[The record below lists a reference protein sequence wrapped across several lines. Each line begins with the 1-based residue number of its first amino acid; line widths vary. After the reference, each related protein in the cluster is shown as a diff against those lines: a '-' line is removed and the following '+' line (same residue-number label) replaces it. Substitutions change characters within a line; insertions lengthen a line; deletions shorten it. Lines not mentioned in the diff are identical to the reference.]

1 MVEPPAEAKEY
12 REDSINDPAFVLVGS
27 FLLERRTKKLK
38 TKAVKTEQLEEIRR
52 LWKESGGFVIIDTQ
66 LMKAAPI
73 TDARRQCRKAGV
85 TLAVFKNTLVQI
97 VARENGL
104 ESQLEK
110 YLKGPSAFA
119 FAEEAPVA
127 AKTISEIA
135 KKYSKFFKVKG
146 AYSEGQVLSEAG
158 AKALAALPTR
168 QEMLGQVA
176 ATFQAPISSFARAL
190 NGTIVGFARVVK
202 AYADQKAEGG
212 SPEPSPEPTPEQ
224 PAETPAEAA

>member
-1 MVEPPAEAKEY
+1 M
-12 REDSINDPAFVLVGS
+12 
-27 FLLERRTKKLK
+27 K
-38 TKAVKTEQLEEIRR
+38 TKAEKTQQLEEIRK

-85 TLAVFKNTLVQI
+85 TLTVFKNTLVQI
-97 VARENGL
+97 VARENGV
-104 ESQLEK
+104 ESQIEK
-110 YLKGPSAFA
+110 FLKGPSAFA

-135 KKYSKFFKVKG
+135 KKYSKFLKIKG
-146 AYSEGQVLSEAG
+146 AYSEGQVLNEAG
-158 AKALAALPTR
+158 AKALALLPTR

-176 ATFQAPISSFARAL
+176 ATFQAPISSFARVL

-202 AYADQKAEGG
+202 AYADKKAEGA
-212 SPEPSPEPTPEQ
+212 SPEQSPEPTPEQ

>member
-12 REDSINDPAFVLVGS
+12 REDSINDPAFVLAGS

-176 ATFQAPISSFARAL
+176 ATFQAPISSFARAI
-190 NGTIVGFARVVK
+190 NGTIVGFARVIK
-202 AYADQKAEGG
+202 AYADKKGEGG
-212 SPEPSPEPTPEQ
+212 TPEPEK